1 MEVSFRVSISAI
13 MFQVE
18 PFNVLLNVTRNKL
31 DNTTFNL
38 SVNAWNFKASRL
50 QPDLISEI
58 LSLIQSYTL

>member
-18 PFNVLLNVTRNKL
+18 PFVLLNVTRNKL